1 MMQVI
6 KRAGY
11 DTAMYHQRNKDETIF
26 SVIKKMFGEN
36 VISRKI
42 STQNRELFH
51 RVIAYNVYRITRN
64 SLLIWYGF
72 YTANDDISQV
82 IITTS
87 PAAPKRLI
95 GLIVAFFPK

>member
-1 MMQVI
+1 MIRSMMQVI

-42 STQNRELFH
+42 S
-51 RVIAYNVYRITRN
+51 
-64 SLLIWYGF
+64 LLIWYGF